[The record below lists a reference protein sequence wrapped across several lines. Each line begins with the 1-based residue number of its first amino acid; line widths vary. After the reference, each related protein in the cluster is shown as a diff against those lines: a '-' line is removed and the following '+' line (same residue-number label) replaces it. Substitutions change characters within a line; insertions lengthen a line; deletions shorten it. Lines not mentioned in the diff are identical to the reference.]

1 MNNHLPECPF
11 AQWPEESCYQQD
23 AGVSICAVIR
33 TCERRARLAERMEYG
48 DAFLRGVQAARDA
61 VASAPWDAENWIA
74 HAQRAADLAAIDSL
88 KEE

>member
-61 VASAPWDAENWIA
+61 ADIA
-74 HAQRAADLAAIDSL
+74 LLGTLQSTRDRVLAAIDAL
-88 KEE
+88 KEEP